1 MVSQPDQQ
9 ELTFEQRCAAQ
20 RERDIAAA
28 LTRGDHRM
36 AAVFRAIEYEQLSAD
51 ESVAL
56 DRIIERA
63 GSAADWEEPE
73 AWKREFER
81 EDPEGAE
88 MFRWLDQHY
97 GDWDIHLHRTPEEH
111 PEEAEFLR
119 RLDQEHPSAA
129 QFFRSWHE
137 ELRQA

>member
-9 ELTFEQRCAAQ
+9 ELTFEERCAAQ

-28 LTRGDHRM
+28 LARGDHRM
-36 AAVFRAIEYEQLSAD
+36 AAVFRTIEYEPISAD
-51 ESVAL
+51 ESAAL
-56 DRIIERA
+56 DRIIESA
-63 GSAADWEEPE
+63 GSPADWEEPD

-97 GDWDIHLHRTPEEH
+97 GDWDVHLHRTTEEH
-111 PEEAEFLR
+111 PEEVEFLR
-119 RLDQEHPSAA
+119 RLDQENPAAA
-129 QFFRSWHE
+129 QFFRSWYE